1 MERLDAQ
8 RAARGAGAPQAS
20 EPGGVQGTPPGKMQR
35 DIVVAGAGPVGLTA
49 ALAVRAL
56 GRPVTVVEA
65 GAADRVRPGS
75 RAIFI
80 HGASLGVLERIRPG
94 LGAEFA
100 SHGLAWRTKRT
111 FYRGREVFHRTY
123 PPAKTDRLPAAT
135 SLPQV
140 VSEQVLLKHAIDAGV
155 EFVWSAPV
163 ERVVPSTSRHGVRV
177 EIEDGRTIDA
187 HYVIGADGAR
197 SAVRESA
204 GLQLE
209 GPRTRTAFVIVDVAE
224 DPSDPLPAERIFH
237 YEHPAVGFRSV
248 LFVPFAG
255 HWRVDLQCLPGDDP
269 EAFSG
274 EEGVRQW
281 LPKVMPARYADR
293 VTWVS
298 TYIFRQAIAN
308 DFADE
313 TRRVLLAGEAAH
325 IFAPFGAR
333 GLNSGIA
340 DVFVGVA
347 AIDRAL
353 KAGSDAEASRAID
366 HFAASR
372 RAAAERN
379 RAASNTALRH
389 LTVPD
394 ALSRLER
401 RAAGLAAP
409 YVPSIARWLD
419 KSPYG
424 PGLGPP
430 DADGMQY

>member
-1 MERLDAQ
+1 MERVDAP
-8 RAARGAGAPQAS
+8 GA
-20 EPGGVQGTPPGKMQR
+20 QR
-35 DIVVAGAGPVGLTA
+35 DIVVVGAGPVGLTA

-80 HGASLGVLERIRPG
+80 HGATLDVLERIRPG

-111 FYRGREVFHRTY
+111 LYRGREVYHRTY
-123 PPAKTDRLPAAT
+123 PPARTDRLPAAT

-140 VSEQVLLKHAIDAGV
+140 VQEQILLKHAHEAGV
-155 EFVWSAPV
+155 EFVWNAPV
-163 ERVVPSTSRHGVRV
+163 ERVVPSRQGVRI
-177 EIEDGRTIDA
+177 EIEGGNTIDA
-187 HYVIGADGAR
+187 RYVIGADGAR

-224 DPSDPLPAERIFH
+224 DPSNPLPPERIFH
-237 YEHPAVGFRSV
+237 YEHPAVGYRSV

-269 EAFSG
+269 DAFSG

-308 DFADE
+308 SFTDK

-333 GLNSGIA
+333 GLNSGVP
-340 DVFVGVA
+340 DVFVAVT

-353 KAGSDAEASRAID
+353 NAGDGPDAERAID
-366 HFAASR
+366 HFATSR
-372 RAAAERN
+372 RAAAARN

-389 LTVPD
+389 LTMPD
-394 ALSRLER
+394 MSSRVTR
-401 RAAGLAAP
+401 RLAGFSASFL
-409 YVPSIARWLD
+409 PSVARWMD
-419 KSPYG
+419 KAPYG
-424 PGLGPP
+424 PGLSAP